1 MSEVE
6 LKEINKEELPSEE
19 VLETYKEMS
28 PLRLVMRRFFRSRL
42 SIVGIVMIVFLFLFS
57 FLGPVIY
64 DKWGETE
71 VDRTPTVNYIDV
83 EYTYINDF

>member
-42 SIVGIVMIVFLFLFS
+42 SIVGIVMIVFLFFYE
-57 FLGPVIY
+57 FLP
-64 DKWGETE
+64 
-71 VDRTPTVNYIDV
+71 
-83 EYTYINDF
+83 